1 VNIDARALIVCGI
14 HPTQAKQFA
23 EPVFLACTRFAIN
36 TPARVAAFVAQASH
50 ESAGFTRLE
59 ENLNYRTPEI
69 LDSRFSAVRGLAD
82 AAALIARGPEAIANR
97 VYANREGNG
106 DEASGD
112 GWRYRGRGLFQLT
125 GRAKYRRAGQDLDK
139 VYEGFPELVQLP
151 LDAAMT
157 AAWFWTTRIP
167 GGFNV
172 LADTSQID
180 RITELINGPAMLGAD
195 ERRAHFEQGLLALA

>member
-1 VNIDARALIVCGI
+1 MLISVAALIACGI

-23 EPVFLACTRFAIN
+23 EPVRIACERFDIL
-36 TPARVAAFVAQASH
+36 TPARFAAFVAQASH
-50 ESAGFTRLE
+50 ESTGFTRLE
-59 ENLNYRTPEI
+59 EDLRWRSADR
-69 LDSRFSAVRGLAD
+69 LDDTFSLVRGRGD

-97 VYANREGNG
+97 VYSGRNGNG

-125 GRAKYRRAGQDLDK
+125 GRANYRRAGTDLDK
-139 VYEGFPELVQLP
+139 VYEGFPELVMLP
-151 LDAAMT
+151 EDAALT
-157 AAWFWTTRIP
+157 AAWYWATRIP

-180 RITELINGPAMLGAD
+180 LITELINGPAMLGAD
-195 ERRAHFEQGLLALA
+195 VRRAHFEAGLLALA